1 MINVNDFKPG
11 VTFLYDKEIFLV
23 IESAHSKSGR
33 GQAHVKAKVK
43 NLKTGTTKMITFT
56 GGDVVYPAIIE
67 KRKAQYLYLE
77 GQNYFFMDVET
88 FDQISINENKLEWEK
103 NFLVE
108 GETISLRFY
117 NEEVIGVE
125 LKPAVTLEV
134 TYTEPGVRGNSA
146 NASLKPAT
154 LSTGYQVQVPLFIN
168 NNDKIIVS
176 TIDGAYKSRA

>member
-11 VTFLYDKEIFLV
+11 ITFLYDKEIYLV

-43 NLKTGTTKMITFT
+43 NLKTGTIKILTFT
-56 GGDVVYPAIIE
+56 GGDVVYPAVIE
-67 KRKAQYLYLE
+67 RRKAQYLYRDD
-77 GQNYFFMDVET
+77 QDYIFMDEAT
-88 FDQISINENKLEWEK
+88 FDQIMINETKLLWEK

-108 GETISLRFY
+108 GESINLRFY
-117 NEEVIGVE
+117 NEEIIGIE

-134 TYTEPGVRGNSA
+134 TYTEPGVKGNSTTG
-146 NASLKPAT
+146 SMKPAT
-154 LSTGYQVQVPLFIN
+154 LQTGYKLQVPLFVN

-176 TIDGAYKSRA
+176 TIDGVYKSRA